1 MDYWISYGIIISYYI
16 LGFLY
21 FLFITK
27 NKEHHIK
34 KNDMRDIQDIRDD
47 LTHDLLMEDAF

>member
-1 MDYWISYGIIISYYI
+1 MDYWISYSIIISYYI

-27 NKEHHIK
+27 K
-34 KNDMRDIQDIRDD
+34 KTSVKYENNYVRDD

>member
-1 MDYWISYGIIISYYI
+1 MDYWISYSIILAYYI

-21 FLFITK
+21 FLLITK
-27 NKEHHIK
+27 NKTNSKFKENYR
-34 KNDMRDIQDIRDD
+34 NDVRDG